1 MGRLGSGIPNI
12 SNTRKILL
20 KTIKLNKLTC
30 ITMYYNSH
38 YRKNWWWITK
48 RNWSSIHQW
57 ATVKTNRKQE
67 GGEKR
72 SRQDNEQEQL
82 LAAKHHGRI
91 TPVMDRGQ
99 CESGSWRQLIM
110 MSKSEQ
116 CGGLFW
122 HILTFA
128 RPRAAL
134 GWAAAPPPYSLARSR
149 TFSLVLLLPPLNTGL
164 LLSDPASSLSPT
176 GRPAVY
182 NLSTTIRY
190 GQHSWCCRT
199 RGLPA
204 TASNLDR
211 FLCRA

>member
-1 MGRLGSGIPNI
+1 
-12 SNTRKILL
+12 
-20 KTIKLNKLTC
+20 
-30 ITMYYNSH
+30 
-38 YRKNWWWITK
+38 
-48 RNWSSIHQW
+48 
-57 ATVKTNRKQE
+57 
-67 GGEKR
+67 
-72 SRQDNEQEQL
+72 
-82 LAAKHHGRI
+82 
-91 TPVMDRGQ
+91 MDRGQ

-199 RGLPA
+199 PPPPPPPLTIS
-204 TASNLDR
+204 TAFYAELKAITCFYQASSFYFEYQLKSVTLFYSHNGTHLDFSLR
-211 FLCRA
+211 FFL

>member
-1 MGRLGSGIPNI
+1 
-12 SNTRKILL
+12 
-20 KTIKLNKLTC
+20 
-30 ITMYYNSH
+30 
-38 YRKNWWWITK
+38 
-48 RNWSSIHQW
+48 
-57 ATVKTNRKQE
+57 
-67 GGEKR
+67 
-72 SRQDNEQEQL
+72 
-82 LAAKHHGRI
+82 
-91 TPVMDRGQ
+91 MDRGQ

-199 RGLPA
+199 PGLPA

-211 FLCRA
+211 SLFMQSLKRLRAFTKRVVFTLNINLNPLLCFILITE

>member
-1 MGRLGSGIPNI
+1 
-12 SNTRKILL
+12 
-20 KTIKLNKLTC
+20 
-30 ITMYYNSH
+30 
-38 YRKNWWWITK
+38 
-48 RNWSSIHQW
+48 
-57 ATVKTNRKQE
+57 
-67 GGEKR
+67 
-72 SRQDNEQEQL
+72 
-82 LAAKHHGRI
+82 
-91 TPVMDRGQ
+91 MDRGQ

-211 FLCRA
+211 SLFMQSLKRLRAFTKRVVFTLNINLNPLLCFILITE